1 MLPIEEKGAFE
12 MTETLVEL
20 LITVAVAAGI
30 GLVASALVAWLEER
44 IRHGSGAARE
54 TSGQRAFW
62 GHLFANFWFF
72 MFGVI
77 VTIFVDFIFGF

>member
-1 MLPIEEKGAFE
+1 VLPIEEKGAFE
-12 MTETLVEL
+12 MTETLMEL
-20 LITVAVAAGI
+20 LITVVVAAGI

-44 IRHGSGAARE
+44 MRRSSGAASE
-54 TSGQRAFW
+54 TTGQRAFW
-62 GHLFANFWFF
+62 GHLFANFWFY

>member
-1 MLPIEEKGAFE
+1 
-12 MTETLVEL
+12 MTETLMEL

-44 IRHGSGAARE
+44 IRLGSGAARKTTE
-54 TSGQRAFW
+54 QRTLW
-62 GHLFANFWFF
+62 EHLFTNFWFF
-72 MFGVI
+72 IFGVI